1 MRIRLAVR
9 CCHAVKLKFRG
20 ILRTQNADQ
29 VQNFDVSRF
38 AFYFISRYDKIMLT
52 TIISAIAAIIAS
64 AGAIYLTKQKERE
77 AVWRAKKLAYYEEF
91 FGAASGI
98 VGETSPPDTKIR
110 FATAVNNLHLIASN
124 PVIEALHAFTDEIA
138 VSNAAIM
145 TKEQHD
151 RLWSRLV
158 WQIRND
164 LDDPPS
170 KHPDTF
176 SARLWAS
183 GVSP

>member
-1 MRIRLAVR
+1 
-9 CCHAVKLKFRG
+9 
-20 ILRTQNADQ
+20 
-29 VQNFDVSRF
+29 
-38 AFYFISRYDKIMLT
+38 MLT
-52 TIISAIAAIIAS
+52 ALISAIAAIIAS

-98 VGETSPPDTKIR
+98 VGKNSPRDTQVR

-124 PVIEALHAFTDEIA
+124 SVIEALHAFTNEIA
-138 VSNAAIM
+138 VSNAANMKI
-145 TKEQHD
+145 EQHD
-151 RLWSRLV
+151 RLWSLLV
-158 WQIRND
+158 WHIRND

-170 KHPDTF
+170 KDPNKF

-183 GVSP
+183 GVGH

>member
-1 MRIRLAVR
+1 
-9 CCHAVKLKFRG
+9 
-20 ILRTQNADQ
+20 
-29 VQNFDVSRF
+29 
-38 AFYFISRYDKIMLT
+38 MLT
-52 TIISAIAAIIAS
+52 AIISAIAAIIAS

-91 FGAASGI
+91 FAAASGI
-98 VGETSPPDTKIR
+98 VGENSPPDTKIR

-124 PVIEALHAFTDEIA
+124 LVIKALHTFTDEIA
-138 VSNAAIM
+138 VSNAMKM
-145 TKEQHD
+145 TKEHHD
-151 RLWSRLV
+151 QLWSLLV

-170 KHPDTF
+170 KDPKTF

-183 GVSP
+183 GVSQ